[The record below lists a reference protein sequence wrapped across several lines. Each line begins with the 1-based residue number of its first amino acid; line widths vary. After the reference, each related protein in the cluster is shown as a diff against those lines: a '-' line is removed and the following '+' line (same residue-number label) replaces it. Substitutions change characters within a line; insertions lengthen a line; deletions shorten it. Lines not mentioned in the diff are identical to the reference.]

1 MKFENPFKLQNWKFK
16 KFLIIILFFQISLL
30 GLFALNKLGMDT
42 PIIRPL
48 IGFIYL
54 SFVPG
59 YLLLRILRLHNLSSI
74 ESFLYALGLSLFI
87 DMFVGFLMNMFYPIL
102 GITDKPISEIPIVL
116 TMAGVVFL
124 LYIIAYLRDKDYD
137 NPDFIDLKD
146 ILNPQVLFLSL
157 IPFMAIFGT
166 YLVNYYHNNILLMIM
181 IVVIALVAL
190 VIGFTNWI
198 DEKYYP
204 YAIWVMAI
212 ALIFHVSL
220 FTNYIPVQDVYG
232 EFYIANS
239 VIGNHIWNY
248 NLSSSYNSVLSDTLL
263 PSFLYY
269 ICKISLNWTYKIIF
283 PLLASFL
290 PIGLYSIYSKHLSK
304 KSAFLASY
312 LFIIIQPFYIL
323 IPFLTKQLTAEIFL
337 LLILMLFSSK
347 LYKSKKII
355 LFVIFAMSLI
365 VSHYGTSYLV
375 MFMFLFT
382 VVFLKIFEAMKKE
395 EMKNQISNGIVAFT
409 LIYVVFTLGWY
420 IYISNSVSFASLV
433 GIGKTIAHTIFTEF
447 LNPEYSRGAYTLTK
461 QLPLLGQL
469 LKYMYLII
477 SGLIFVGYLK
487 TLFDI
492 LKSKSNFSPIYLAFS
507 TYWIGILGA
516 AVAVPFFAVMN
527 PYRLYHLAFFTLAP
541 FSIVGTI
548 FVFNLIKKIRIIT
561 INYNEVLKILT
572 VFFVIFMLLN
582 TEFISEIVKQPPY
595 SRYLSEN
602 TILNQK
608 QININ
613 ETGKLYSG
621 IMTTYDVLGAKWISE
636 HGKKNNFIYSG
647 SWAFGNAPLHAY
659 GGIPL
664 YRVKD
669 ITLTPVNGSYIF
681 FMELLVKYKIW
692 YYNDPLAAKCL
703 IYYNA
708 TSYYNIL
715 IKKYNKIYDN
725 GGCQILLS

>member
-1 MKFENPFKLQNWKFK
+1 MIQNPFKLQNWKIK
-16 KFLIIILFFQISLL
+16 KFLMVILFFQLSLL

-59 YLLLRILRLHNLSSI
+59 YLLLRILRLHKLSSI

-102 GITDKPISEIPIVL
+102 GITLKPISEIPIVL
-116 TMAGVVFL
+116 TMAGVCL
-124 LYIIAYLRDKDYD
+124 LLCIIAYLRDKDYN

-146 ILNPQVLFLSL
+146 ILGPQVLFLSL

-190 VIGFTNWI
+190 VIGFTTWI
-198 DEKYYP
+198 DKKYYP

-232 EFYIANS
+232 EFHIANS
-239 VIGNHIWNY
+239 VISNHIWNY
-248 NLSSSYNSVLSDTLL
+248 NIPSSYNSVLSDTLL
-263 PSFLYY
+263 PSMIYH
-269 ICKISLNWTYKIIF
+269 ICKISLNWVYKIIF
-283 PLLASFL
+283 PLFCSFL
-290 PIGLYSIYSKHLSK
+290 PIGLYSIYNKYLLDKKLS
-304 KSAFLASY
+304 FLASY
-312 LFIIIQPFYIL
+312 LFIIIQPFYTL
-323 IPFLTKQLTAEIFL
+323 IPFLTKQLIAELFL
-337 LLILMLFSSK
+337 LLILMLLTSK
-347 LYKSKKII
+347 LHKFKKMI
-355 LFVIFAMSLI
+355 LFTVFSMSLI

-382 VVFLKIFEAMKKE
+382 VVFLKIFEVIKKE
-395 EMKNQISNGIVAFT
+395 NIKNKITGDVFGFT
-409 LIYVVFTLGWY
+409 LIYIVFTLGWY
-420 IYISNSVSFASLV
+420 IYISKSVSFASLV
-433 GIGKTIAHTIFTEF
+433 GIGNTIAHTISTEF

-461 QLPLLGQL
+461 QLHLLGQL

-477 SGLIFVGYLK
+477 SGLIFIGYLK

-492 LKSKSNFSPIYLAFS
+492 LKSKSNISPIYLAFS
-507 TYWIGILGA
+507 TYWLGILGA

-527 PYRLYHLAFFTLAP
+527 PYRLYHLSFFTLAP
-541 FSIVGTI
+541 FSIMGAI
-548 FVFNLIKKIRIIT
+548 FIVCLIKKIKIVYFS
-561 INYNEVLKILT
+561 YNMILKFLT
-572 VFFVIFMLLN
+572 VFFVIFMLLS
-582 TEFISEIVKQPPY
+582 TGFISEIVDQPSY
-595 SRYLSEN
+595 SRYLSEDK
-602 TILNQK
+602 IIAQK

-613 ETGKLYSG
+613 ETGKFYSG
-621 IMTTYDVLGAKWISE
+621 IITTYDVFGAKWLSKYGE
-636 HGKKNNFIYSG
+636 KNNNIYSN
-647 SWAFGNAPLHAY
+647 SWAFGNAPLFTY

-664 YRVKD
+664 HRIKD
-669 ITLTPVNGSYIF
+669 LTATPVNGNYIY
-681 FMELLVKYKIW
+681 FMELLVKHKIW
-692 YYNDPLAAKCL
+692 YYNDPLAAKYF

-708 TSYYNIL
+708 TVYYNNL
-715 IKKYNKIYDN
+715 TKKCSKIYDN
-725 GGCQILLS
+725 GGNQILLS